1 MATVKIIKKT
11 APLGYAYGIGA
22 IAEFPDAQAAEF
34 IERGY
39 AEPLD
44 TEAPSADAEPQTEE
58 VKQATAE
65 KPAEVK
71 KAIKKK

>member
-1 MATVKIIKKT
+1 MAQIKFIKNA
-11 APLGYAYGIGA
+11 APLGYGYA
-22 IAEFPDAQAAEF
+22 INDVADFSDAQAAEF

-71 KAIKKK
+71 KAVKKK